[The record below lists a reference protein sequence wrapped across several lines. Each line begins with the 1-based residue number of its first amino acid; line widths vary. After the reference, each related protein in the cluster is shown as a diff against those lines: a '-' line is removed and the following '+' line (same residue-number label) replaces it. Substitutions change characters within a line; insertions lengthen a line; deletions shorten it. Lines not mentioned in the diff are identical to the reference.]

1 MNDSEQ
7 AIWRGDSDEL
17 AIRNLIAKIAH
28 LADDGD
34 LDEYM
39 MCFASDAVWG
49 GGGQPMREGS
59 AAILQGAQ
67 DRRKKA
73 LSGPGTYSR
82 HVIATSWI
90 ELDSKAALARSVFHF
105 YIDINTAPKLVALGV
120 YKDTFSKSNGSWLLQ
135 RRELEG
141 SAANLPAAK

>member
-1 MNDSEQ
+1 MNDTEQ
-7 AIWRGDSDEL
+7 TIWRGDSDEL

-39 MCFASDAVWG
+39 SCFADDAVWG

-59 AAILQGAQ
+59 KAILYGAQ
-67 DRRKKA
+67 DRRAKG

-82 HVIATSWI
+82 HVIATTWI
-90 ELDSKAALARSVFHF
+90 EMDGGAALARSVFHF
-105 YIDINTAPKLVALGV
+105 YININTEPKLVALGV
-120 YKDTFSKSNGSWLLQ
+120 YKDTFTKLDGKWLLQ

-141 SAANLPAAK
+141 SAADLPVAK